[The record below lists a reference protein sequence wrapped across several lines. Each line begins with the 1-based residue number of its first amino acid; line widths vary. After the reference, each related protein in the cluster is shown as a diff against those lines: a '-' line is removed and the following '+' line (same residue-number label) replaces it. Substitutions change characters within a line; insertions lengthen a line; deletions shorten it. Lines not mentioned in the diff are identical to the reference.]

1 MVNPPPPLRQTWQR
15 FLDVKLPMLLEPL
28 GDQFGNQNDAE
39 IQLDDTRPRWVV
51 GEGCGGVVP
60 GKFFRD
66 FEKAG
71 QRSLILPFGGNKHG
85 FCVGWV
91 DPKQDKTS

>member
-1 MVNPPPPLRQTWQR
+1 MI
-15 FLDVKLPMLLEPL
+15 LDQGGLSVKVVVVLSLE
-28 GDQFGNQNDAE
+28 E
-39 IQLDDTRPRWVV
+39 
-51 GEGCGGVVP
+51 
-60 GKFFRD
+60 FFQD